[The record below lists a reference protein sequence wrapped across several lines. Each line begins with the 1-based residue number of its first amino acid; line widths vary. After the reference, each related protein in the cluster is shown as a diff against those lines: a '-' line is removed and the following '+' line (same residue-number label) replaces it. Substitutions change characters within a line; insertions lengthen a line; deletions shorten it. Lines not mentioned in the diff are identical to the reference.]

1 MHDNNFIYMSLYISV
16 LVMDWYIS
24 NVLIIIMAEQDLI
37 EKLAGRSLKESI
49 FYDNRRLKGILFNF
63 ILAIEAALASMKD
76 INRNYLKKY

>member
-1 MHDNNFIYMSLYISV
+1 MIMVEYGTGFMHDNNFIYMSLYISV

-49 FYDNRRLKGILFNF
+49 FYDNRRLKGILFY
-63 ILAIEAALASMKD
+63 SS
-76 INRNYLKKY
+76 